1 MARITDKRLYLSE
14 FERPKWWKP
23 NEWVQIIIDKDG
35 SYLSSYIVIIQKI
48 IDLYYNVYWN
58 SFEN

>member
-23 NEWVQIIIDKDG
+23 NEWVQIIIDKDDMFSIWHKPVG
-35 SYLSSYIVIIQKI
+35 KEGFIQ
-48 IDLYYNVYWN
+48 IDNYF
-58 SFEN
+58 SI